1 MYPSNDLKIVGPQAG
16 AVLNVLGADI
26 AVKSCGDPGK
36 FFFADHA
43 VPPGYAVPL
52 HVHEDEDEAFYLLEG
67 EVTLLTGD
75 GEKKAGPGDYVH
87 LPRGVPHGFV
97 NASGAPARMLV
108 VASPG
113 GKLEGLFRGLD
124 AAASQAAASKAAL
137 APEQVGGI
145 CAAHGV
151 RMLPPA

>member
-26 AVKSCGDPGK
+26 AVKSSGDPGK

-67 EVTLLTGD
+67 EVTLITRD
-75 GEKKAGPGDYVH
+75 GESKARPGDYVH

-97 NASGAPARMLV
+97 NASGAPARVLV

>member
-26 AVKSCGDPGK
+26 AVKSSGDPRK

-67 EVTLLTGD
+67 EVTLITRD
-75 GEKKAGPGDYVH
+75 GEKKARPGDYVH
-87 LPRGVPHGFV
+87 LPCGVPHGFV

-108 VASPG
+108 VASSG

-124 AAASQAAASKAAL
+124 AAASQAAARKAPL
-137 APEQVGGI
+137 APEQVGEI

-151 RMLPPA
+151 LMLPPA

>member
-1 MYPSNDLKIVGPQAG
+1 MYPSNELNVVTPEAG
-16 AVLNVLGADI
+16 AVLKVLGAEI
-26 AVKSCGDPGK
+26 AVKSSGDPGK

-67 EVTLLTGD
+67 ELTLITSD
-75 GEKKAGPGDYVH
+75 GEKKAGPGAYIH
-87 LPRGVPHGFV
+87 LPRGAPHGFV

-113 GKLEGLFRGLD
+113 GRLEGLFRGLD
-124 AAASQAAASKAAL
+124 AAASQAATRNAPL
-137 APEQVGGI
+137 AQEQVGGI

-151 RMLPPA
+151 RMFPSA